1 MELFMF
7 VPELDQSLQNED
19 EHEFEEQLFQ
29 DKIEEEAY
37 FRYEQDREE
46 ALLQIEI
53 EELRQHYKDF

>member
-29 DKIEEEAY
+29 DKLEEEAIFDMNKTERKRSY
-37 FRYEQDREE
+37 R
-46 ALLQIEI
+46 
-53 EELRQHYKDF
+53 

>member
-29 DKIEEEAY
+29 DKLEEEAY

-53 EELRQHYKDF
+53 EELRQHYEDF

>member
-53 EELRQHYKDF
+53 EELRQHYEDF